1 MPAPLADDA
10 LIALAPHCRV
20 IRTPPNEIY
29 LITDNDEL
37 RLTGELFCD
46 LAAHLDGT
54 MTVADITARMV
65 ADGTATEAEV
75 PAAVQIMRDRGF
87 VVDAREH
94 GDPSGLFALW
104 WGVDGHES
112 ALGAS
117 VLVVSVGENPV
128 TAVEDALAEHGLR
141 PVVDVSGS
149 GAGAGSGSGSVA
161 SVAVILADDYLNPE
175 LPAAVA
181 AARSAGLPVLLA
193 NLAGARPTVG
203 PWLGEPGPCLE
214 CLANRLRF
222 NRQVEQRLLGADD
235 RMGPVAHGWTPG
247 TASHGATELALAVKR
262 RSIGFPDAN
271 AHRDPAVAHMLVIDH
286 LTGERSV
293 HHVVRRPQC
302 PECGSPIT
310 ADSDH
315 HVITLEGGALD
326 AKDDGSYRRL
336 TPQQTIDRYG
346 HHVSRRTG
354 VVEQLTRTTE
364 ESSVIHVVESGINLA
379 TVRKGAKA
387 CGFRQSAGGKGTSAE
402 QARAGALAEAIER
415 FTATYTGE
423 EATILGSK
431 DSLGD
436 AAIDPRTMTLFSAAQ
451 YADREHWNA
460 THKGMHKV
468 PVEFDPSV
476 EMEWSPAW
484 SISRGERVW
493 VPTPYSFYLYT
504 GAYPT
509 NGCSA
514 DSNGNAAGTSLED
527 AILQGFFELVERDAV
542 ATWWYNRIPRPA
554 ADLDAY
560 ARHFDE
566 KYLDQVREHYASELD
581 RDLWVLDIT
590 SDLGVPSFVAASQAR
605 SGNPRVLLGFG
616 AHRDP
621 RGALLRAITE
631 MNQMLGMIPALEH
644 QHSDEAVQ
652 AGLNPEV
659 AWWRQESLEEHPYVF
674 PVGDPVGPQ
683 AHAHDWTT
691 DGKEN
696 VERVAALVGNQG
708 MELHVMNMTAP
719 DVGMPVVKVMVPGMR
734 HFWPRYAPGRLYDVP
749 VTMGW
754 RSAPLTEAE
763 LNQTPI
769 FW

>member
-1 MPAPLADDA
+1 MPSPLAADA
-10 LIALAPHCRV
+10 LISLAPHCRV

-29 LITDNDEL
+29 LITDTDEL

-54 MTVADITARMV
+54 MTVAQITERML
-65 ADGTATEAEV
+65 ADETATAEEV

-94 GDPSGLFALW
+94 ADPENLFALW
-104 WGVDGHES
+104 WGVDNHEKIS
-112 ALGAS
+112 GTSVYVTSVGANPTAALTAALG
-117 VLVVSVGENPV
+117 
-128 TAVEDALAEHGLR
+128 EHGLNIATDIR
-141 PVVDVSGS
+141 RADYAIV
-149 GAGAGSGSGSVA
+149 
-161 SVAVILADDYLNPE
+161 LTDDYLNPD
-175 LPAAVA
+175 LPAAINDINKTGA
-181 AARSAGLPVLLA
+181 PVLLA

-222 NRQVEQRLLGADD
+222 NRQVEKRLLAPED
-235 RMGPVAHGWTPG
+235 RMGPVAHGWTAG
-247 TASHGATELALAVKR
+247 TATHGATEAALAVKR
-262 RSIGFPDAN
+262 RATGFPDAN
-271 AHRDPAVAHMLVIDH
+271 AHADESVAHMLVIDH
-286 LTGERSV
+286 TTGERSV

-302 PECGSPIT
+302 PKCGDPLTVESE
-310 ADSDH
+310 H

-326 AKDDGSYRRL
+326 AKDDGSYRKL

-354 VVEQLTRTTE
+354 VVEQLRRTSDE
-364 ESSVIHVVESGINLA
+364 ASVIHVVESGINLA

-387 CGFRQSAGGKGTSAE
+387 CGFRQSAGGKGTTAE

-415 FTATYTGE
+415 FAATYTGE
-423 EATILGSK
+423 EPTIVGSK

-451 YADREHWNA
+451 YADREHWNE

-468 PVEFDPSV
+468 PMEFDPSV

-484 SISRGERVW
+484 SLTRNSRVW
-493 VPTPYSFYLYT
+493 IPTPSAFYLYG
-504 GAYPT
+504 GAYPP
-509 NGCSA
+509 NGCAA
-514 DSNGNAAGTSLED
+514 DSNGNAAGTSMED

-542 ATWWYNRIPRPA
+542 ATWWYNKIQRPA

-560 ARHFDE
+560 ASHFDE
-566 KYLDQVREHYASELD
+566 KYLHQVREHYAAELD

-590 SDLGVPSFVAASQAR
+590 SDLGIPSFVAASMAR
-605 SGNPRVLLGFG
+605 EGRPRVLLGFG

-631 MNQMLGMIPALEH
+631 MNQMLGMIPAMEH
-644 QHSDEAVQ
+644 VHHEEDIK
-652 AGLNPEV
+652 AGLNPEA
-659 AWWRQESLEEHPYVF
+659 AWWRLESLEDHPYVF
-674 PVGDPVGPQ
+674 PQGNAVGPE

-691 DGKEN
+691 DGKAN
-696 VERVAALVGNQG
+696 VERVAALVENQG
-708 MELHVMNMTAP
+708 MELHVMNMTHP

-754 RSAPLTEAE
+754 RSSALTEAE